1 MNPLYKI
8 IYFVEEQGESNLQVD
23 KLTAKNTKLQE
34 QMKEVR
40 AKLKDS
46 DSQLKTARIE
56 LIEKEKYRC
65 ESEEKCTFFQT
76 QMDDLQVYSLLRAS
90 ALYNCMLLCT
100 YCVALIL

>member
-34 QMKEVR
+34 QIKEVR
-40 AKLKDS
+40 ARLKDS

-76 QMDDLQVYSLLRAS
+76 QLADLQVNSLLRAS
-90 ALYNCMLLCT
+90 ALYNCMHLCT